1 MGFVTWPSPSIN
13 AFLISVPCICV
24 GVEMLS
30 ALEVEAK
37 ERQRL
42 SEGRGKKGGPKSG
55 EVKTGKSSEKAD
67 EIVGVGKT
75 AVEEANKINK
85 EHPLKRNTMPSAG
98 GMYSSQMK
106 SVKHYLYRVVGSVR
120 GPATNKS
127 RKTLKPSKQFW
138 TCTWL
143 VTRNRLLPMRLGWPK
158 TQ

>member
-24 GVEMLS
+24 GAEMLS

-106 SVKHYLYRVVGSVR
+106 SVKRYPYHEKDLEN
-120 GPATNKS
+120 GPVISKS
-127 RKTLKPSKQFW
+127 RKTPKPSKRFW
-138 TCTWL
+138 TCIWH
-143 VTRNRLLPMRLGWPK
+143 VIPNSR
-158 TQ
+158 